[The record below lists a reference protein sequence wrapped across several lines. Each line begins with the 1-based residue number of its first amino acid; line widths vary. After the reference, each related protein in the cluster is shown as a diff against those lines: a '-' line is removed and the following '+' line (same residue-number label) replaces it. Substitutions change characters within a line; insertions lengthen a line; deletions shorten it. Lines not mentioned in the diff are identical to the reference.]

1 MAGVNIEEMS
11 QYTDSSSFDK
21 IDANTFASTPAST
34 TTTTTGKK
42 EVGGAKKTKVLSYPL
57 SRRDD
62 QETDYL
68 EIVIAEYVPPG
79 LQLQGVSFSN
89 LSNNKSSGESSNLV
103 STTSES
109 QLVFQKGSGDSKE
122 EIDAKDASFALRTG
136 SQSNRKKKKIKSIIN
151 LPIPRNVTD
160 TQGVQYGESSLNPL
174 EAVGL
179 SAVAGGVDPAGS
191 VDALKNA
198 FITLSEGAGE
208 MLQDPNTRGAI
219 GAAIAGTAI
228 GALGGNVSADQLI
241 SRATGQILNPN
252 LELLFNGVGIRTFP
266 FSFQFFPRN
275 RSEGQVVMDIIRT
288 LKIEMAPSRTVES
301 ETKGVFIKAPSVFHL
316 KYKKGSSPHPFLNRF
331 LPAVLSDMKVNY
343 TAAGSHSTFYDGT
356 PTHIQVDLQFKE
368 LNPIFREDYGSV
380 GGVGY

>member
-21 IDANTFASTPAST
+21 IDANTFAFTPAST

-42 EVGGAKKTKVLSYPL
+42 EEGGAKKTKVLSYPL

-68 EIVIAEYVPPG
+68 EIVIAEYQAPG
-79 LQLQGVSFSN
+79 LELQGVTFTD
-89 LSNNKSSGESSNLV
+89 LKSSGDSSNLK
-103 STTSES
+103 STQDSSVLEFT
-109 QLVFQKGSGDSKE
+109 KGTG
-122 EIDAKDASFALRTG
+122 KDKIKDENPSFALQTG
-136 SQSNRKKKKIKSIIN
+136 SQSNRKKKVIKSIIN

-160 TQGVQYGESSLNPL
+160 SQGVQYGESGLNPL
-174 EAVGL
+174 EATGL
-179 SAVAGGVDPAGS
+179 SAVAGGVDPTGS
-191 VDALKNA
+191 VVALKNA
-198 FITLSEGAGE
+198 FKTLASGSAEVLANNE
-208 MLQDPNTRGAI
+208 VQGAI
-219 GAAIAGTAI
+219 GAAVAGTAI

-288 LKIEMAPSRTVES
+288 LKIEMAPTRTVES
-301 ETKGVFIKAPSVFHL
+301 DAKGIFIKSPSVFHL
-316 KYKKGSSPHPFLNRF
+316 KYKKGNGAHPFLNRF
-331 LPAVLSDMKVNY
+331 KPAVLSDMKVNY

-356 PTHIQVDLQFKE
+356 PTHIQVDMQFKE
-368 LNPIFREDYGSV
+368 LNPIFREDYASA

>member
-1 MAGVNIEEMS
+1 MNLEEMS

-42 EVGGAKKTKVLSYPL
+42 EEGGAKKTKVLSYPL

-68 EIVIAEYVPPG
+68 EIVIAEYQAPG
-79 LQLQGVSFSN
+79 LELQGVTFTD
-89 LSNNKSSGESSNLV
+89 LKSSGDSSNLK
-103 STTSES
+103 STQDSSVLEFT
-109 QLVFQKGSGDSKE
+109 KGTG
-122 EIDAKDASFALRTG
+122 KDKIKDENPSFALETG
-136 SQSNRKKKKIKSIIN
+136 SQSNRKKKVIKSIIN

-160 TQGVQYGESSLNPL
+160 SQGVQYGESGLNPL
-174 EAVGL
+174 EATGL
-179 SAVAGGVDPAGS
+179 SAVAGGVDPTGS
-191 VDALKNA
+191 VVALKNA
-198 FITLSEGAGE
+198 FKTLASGSAEVLANNE
-208 MLQDPNTRGAI
+208 VQGAI
-219 GAAIAGTAI
+219 GAAVAGTAI

-288 LKIEMAPSRTVES
+288 LKMEMAPTRTVES
-301 ETKGVFIKAPSVFHL
+301 EAKGIFIKSPSIFHL
-316 KYKKGSSPHPFLNRF
+316 KYKKGNGAHPFLNRF
-331 LPAVLSDMKVNY
+331 KPAVLSDMKVNY

-356 PTHIQVDLQFKE
+356 PTHIQVDMQFKE
-368 LNPIFREDYGSV
+368 LNPIFREDYASA

>member
-11 QYTDSSSFDK
+11 QYTDSSSFDR
-21 IDANTFASTPAST
+21 IDANTFASTSAST

-42 EVGGAKKTKVLSYPL
+42 EEGGAKKTKVLSYPL

-89 LSNNKSSGESSNLV
+89 TTEKSSGESSNLV

-109 QLVFQKGSGDSKE
+109 QLVFQKGSGNSKE
-122 EIDAKDASFALRTG
+122 EIEAKDASFALRTG

-198 FITLSEGAGE
+198 FITLSEGAGK
-208 MLQDPNTRGAI
+208 MLQDPNTQGAI

-288 LKIEMAPSRTVES
+288 LKIEMAPSRTVQS

-316 KYKKGSSPHPFLNRF
+316 KYKKGNSAHPFLNRF

-356 PTHIQVDLQFKE
+356 PTHIQVDMQFKE

>member
-11 QYTDSSSFDK
+11 QYTDSSSFDR
-21 IDANTFASTPAST
+21 IDANTFASTSAST

-42 EVGGAKKTKVLSYPL
+42 EEGGAKKTKVLSYPL

-79 LQLQGVSFSN
+79 LQLQGVSFDGLSNKNSGEASN
-89 LSNNKSSGESSNLV
+89 LI
-103 STTSES
+103 STTAKSNI
-109 QLVFQKGSGDSKE
+109 VFQNEAKE
-122 EIDAKDASFALRTG
+122 EIEAKDASFALRSG

-316 KYKKGSSPHPFLNRF
+316 KYKKGNSAHPFLNRF

-356 PTHIQVDLQFKE
+356 PTHIQVDMQFKE

>member
-1 MAGVNIEEMS
+1 MNLEEMS

-42 EVGGAKKTKVLSYPL
+42 EEGGAKKTKVLSYPL

-68 EIVIAEYVPPG
+68 EIVIAEYQAPG
-79 LQLQGVSFSN
+79 LELQGVTFTD
-89 LSNNKSSGESSNLV
+89 LKSSGDSSNLK
-103 STTSES
+103 STQDSSVLEFT
-109 QLVFQKGSGDSKE
+109 KGTG
-122 EIDAKDASFALRTG
+122 KDKIKDENPSFALQTG
-136 SQSNRKKKKIKSIIN
+136 SQSNRKKKVIKSIIN

-160 TQGVQYGESSLNPL
+160 SQGVQYGESGLNPL
-174 EAVGL
+174 EATGL
-179 SAVAGGVDPAGS
+179 SAVAGGVDPTGS
-191 VDALKNA
+191 VVALKNA
-198 FITLSEGAGE
+198 FKTLASGSAEVLSNNE
-208 MLQDPNTRGAI
+208 VQGAI
-219 GAAIAGTAI
+219 GAAVAGTAI

-288 LKIEMAPSRTVES
+288 FKIEMAPSRTTKS
-301 ETKGVFIKAPSVFHL
+301 EAKGIFIKAPSIFHL
-316 KYKKGSSPHPFLNRF
+316 KYKKGNSAHPFLNRF
-331 LPAVLSDMKVNY
+331 QPAVLSDMKVNY
-343 TAAGSHSTFYDGT
+343 TAAGTHSTFYDGT
-356 PTHIQVDLQFKE
+356 PTHIQVDMQFKE
-368 LNPIFREDYGSV
+368 LNPIFREDYASV
-380 GGVGY
+380 KGVGY

>member
-11 QYTDSSSFDK
+11 QYTDSSSFDR
-21 IDANTFASTPAST
+21 IDANTFASTST

-42 EVGGAKKTKVLSYPL
+42 EEGKAKKSKTLSYPL
-57 SRRDD
+57 SRRQD
-62 QETDYL
+62 QDTDYL
-68 EIVIAEYVPPG
+68 EIVIAEYQAPG
-79 LQLQGVSFSN
+79 LELQGVDFTNTTKPSD
-89 LSNNKSSGESSNLV
+89 GESSRLV
-103 STTSES
+103 STTDES
-109 QLVFQKGSGDSKE
+109 VLEFKNKAGEKIDQSK
-122 EIDAKDASFALRTG
+122 ASFALQTG
-136 SQSNRKKKKIKSIIN
+136 TQTNRKKKVIKSIIN

-160 TQGVQYGESSLNPL
+160 SQGVQYGESSLNPL
-174 EAVGL
+174 EATGL

-191 VDALKNA
+191 VQALKNA
-198 FITLSEGAGE
+198 FKTLAEGAGE
-208 MLQDPNTRGAI
+208 VLANNEVQGAI
-219 GAAIAGTAI
+219 GAAVAGTAI

-288 LKIEMAPSRTVES
+288 LKIEMAPTRTVES
-301 ETKGVFIKAPSVFHL
+301 EAKGIFIKSPSVFHL
-316 KYKKGSSPHPFLNRF
+316 KYKKGNGAHPFLNRF
-331 LPAVLSDMKVNY
+331 KPAVLSDMKVNY

-356 PTHIQVDLQFKE
+356 PTHIQVDMQFKE
-368 LNPIFREDYGSV
+368 LNPIFREDYASA